1 MNLLTTIT
9 EEQRIHMLTPPQKR
23 DKKIR
28 MVLDTDAFNEIDD
41 QFAVAYA
48 LLAKDRISLEALYAA
63 PFFNSNSSGPADGME
78 KSYEELIQILKRLGQ
93 EPGGLVFRGSSSYL
107 SGAQTP
113 VSSPAALDLVERA
126 RSASPDSP
134 LYVTAIGAITNVAS
148 ALLLAPDIANKI
160 VIVWLG
166 GHALYWKDTR
176 EFNLWQDPAA
186 SRVVL
191 DSGVPLLLIPC
202 LGVADHLI
210 TTLPE
215 INAHVRGKGEIG
227 DFLASRYESCRK
239 DHFGAS
245 RVIWDISAVA
255 CLACP
260 DSISTELIH
269 SPILTEQGT
278 WSFDTSRHFIR
289 CASSI
294 SRDMVFQDLFQLL
307 DLNKK

>member
-107 SGAQTP
+107 SGAQNP
-113 VSSPAALDLVERA
+113 VSRPAALDLVERA

-227 DFLASRYESCRK
+227 DFLASHDARSDLRKRYAGCLRSER
-239 DHFGAS
+239 HGAACT
-245 RVIWDISAVA
+245 RVRLYHVDYLVF
-255 CLACP
+255 
-260 DSISTELIH
+260 DGELDVDKPYDAK
-269 SPILTEQGT
+269 SQSQP
-278 WSFDTSRHFIR
+278 
-289 CASSI
+289 A
-294 SRDMVFQDLFQLL
+294 RDRAQLVL
-307 DLNKK
+307 HCFR